1 MDFELKGLKF
11 KVEFII
17 RKDKRGWS
25 IKFKTPDTFLFYSNK
40 MMTKDDMY
48 KALVAAKNEDNSE
61 RIYSES
67 EARDFIDRMSDE
79 YVENMNNT
87 YKDANEWVDYL
98 CM

>member
-1 MDFELKGLKF
+1 M
-11 KVEFII
+11 
-17 RKDKRGWS
+17 
-25 IKFKTPDTFLFYSNK
+25 K

>member
-1 MDFELKGLKF
+1 
-11 KVEFII
+11 
-17 RKDKRGWS
+17 
-25 IKFKTPDTFLFYSNK
+25 

-48 KALVAAKNEDNSE
+48 KALVAAENEDTSE

-67 EARDFIDRMSDE
+67 EACDFIGRMSDE

-87 YKDANEWVDYL
+87 YKDAKEWVDYL